1 MTMPAPIVELYS
13 DFYAVWTNHSSDV
26 VMQSGL
32 SIKRGRASQF
42 DRSSPGTFTF
52 TLDNE
57 GNFYTPN
64 VGFYGYN
71 INTQVRVTI
80 DSYQVWTGYIDSFSY
95 TVVPG
100 FQQTIQIACTDKF
113 KHYAKASLSSYGIE
127 QFHYNGTLNATSGA
141 TYALQAPRDGVGSFW
156 EAFRDVAASP
166 IRIYGATSG
175 GSHEFTDDG
184 PAFVKS
190 AIKIDSGGNQNGPV
204 LEHPTSFNPG
214 TENATVGLWFKTELQ
229 SEQYLIHMFRTS
241 GGTGYLTA
249 RINSTGGITVNCA
262 GDSVGSLTL
271 TTSRSNLW
279 DNTWHLLSLDISQ
292 VASKT
297 YVTVKVDG
305 VSDVSGSATNLC
317 SISATNRRIVFGG
330 FRNSAWTDN
339 SFCINGSM
347 ALIGLYKFA
356 TAYSGLGPDDYYAGA
371 LGITQTGYLT
381 AFDGD
386 TIATRSS
393 NLAGYVDATAVTTAN
408 LGTSPTL
415 YLAGQDTADKT
426 YLEAMQEIADSERGI
441 FYIDR
446 LGTPK
451 FRGSAARASG
461 ASVTLTL
468 DASKDLTGDL
478 TFTLDDSLYAN
489 TVAASGPAGSVTKLD
504 ATSVAAYG
512 PLVDQFA
519 CLGSTET
526 ILGAAADNRLDDR
539 LYTDMRLSKV
549 VIDLL
554 TTPNAIAATTVQ
566 LVPLD
571 RVRVGSLPNEAP
583 TTPFDGFVE
592 GWELSITDS
601 SYTCTLDL
609 SPVI

>member
-1 MTMPAPIVELYS
+1 MPMPAPIVELYS
-13 DFYAVWTNHSSDV
+13 PFGYWFNVSGDV
-26 VMQSGL
+26 VMKSGI

-42 DRSSPGTFTF
+42 DRSSPGTCTF
-52 TLDNE
+52 ILNNNNNE
-57 GNFYTPN
+57 YTPG
-64 VGFYGYN
+64 VAALQYN
-71 INTQVRVTI
+71 INTPVRVTI
-80 DSYQVWTGYIDSFSY
+80 NSYQVWTGYIDSFSY
-95 TVVPG
+95 TVVEG
-100 FQQTIQIACTDKF
+100 YDQTIQIACTDKF

-127 QFHYNGTLNATSGA
+127 QFHYNGSLNATSGA
-141 TYALQAPRDGVGSFW
+141 TYALQAPKNGVGSFW
-156 EAFRDVAASP
+156 QAFKDTAASP
-166 IRIYGATSG
+166 IRIYGASSG

-214 TENATVGLWFKTELQ
+214 TENVTVGLWFKTELR
-229 SEQYLIHMFRTS
+229 SDQYLIHMFRTS
-241 GGTGYLTA
+241 GGTGYFTA
-249 RINSTGGITVNCA
+249 KIGSGGNIEVECY
-262 GDSVGSLTL
+262 GDSAGALAL
-271 TTSRSNLW
+271 TTGRGNLW
-279 DNTWHLLSLDISQ
+279 DNTWHLLSIGIYQ

-297 YVTVKVDG
+297 FVTVSVDG
-305 VSDVSGSATNLC
+305 VAQVSGSATNLC

-330 FRNSAWTDN
+330 FRNNAWTDN
-339 SFCINGSM
+339 SYCINGSM

-356 TAYSGLGPDDYYAGA
+356 TPYVSLGPDDYYAGT

-386 TIATRSS
+386 TIASRSS

-451 FRGSAARASG
+451 FRGSAARSSG
-461 ASVTLTL
+461 SSVTLTVN
-468 DASKDLTGDL
+468 ASQDLTGDL

-489 TVAASGPAGSVTKLD
+489 TVVASGPAGSVTKLNT
-504 ATSVAAYG
+504 ASVTANG
-512 PLVDQFA
+512 PLVDQFD
-519 CLGSTET
+519 CLASTET
-526 ILGAAADNRLDDR
+526 ILGSAATNRLNDR
-539 LYTDMRLSKV
+539 LYSSMRLSKV

-554 TTPNAIAATTVQ
+554 TTPNSIAATTVQ

-571 RVRVGSLPNEAP
+571 RVRVSSLPSQAP
-583 TTPFDGFVE
+583 ASTFDGFVE
-592 GWELSITDS
+592 GWELSISDN
-601 SYTCTLDL
+601 SYTCSLDL

>member
-1 MTMPAPIVELYS
+1 MTMPAPIVEMKDYYGGWNNVS
-13 DFYAVWTNHSSDV
+13 GDV
-26 VMQSGL
+26 VMQSGI

-42 DRSSPGTFTF
+42 DRSSPGTCTF
-52 TLDNE
+52 VLSNDN
-57 GNFYTPN
+57 NIYTPG
-64 VGFYGYN
+64 VGAYGFN
-71 INTQVRVTI
+71 MNTQVRVTI
-80 DSYQVWTGYIDSFSY
+80 NSYQVWTGYIDSFSY
-95 TVVPG
+95 TVVEG
-100 FQQTIQIACTDKF
+100 YDQTIQIACTDKF

-127 QFHYNGTLNATSGA
+127 QFHYNGSLNATSGA
-141 TYALQAPRDGVGSFW
+141 TYALQAPKNGVGSFW
-156 EAFRDVAASP
+156 QAFKDTAASP
-166 IRIYGATSG
+166 IRIYGASSG

-190 AIKIDSGGNQNGPV
+190 AINIDSGGNQNGPV

-214 TENATVGLWFKTELQ
+214 TENTTVGLWFKTELR
-229 SEQYLIHMFRTS
+229 SDQYLIHMFRTS
-241 GGTGYLTA
+241 GGTGYFTA
-249 RINSTGGITVNCA
+249 KIGSGGNIEVECY
-262 GDSVGSLTL
+262 GDSAGALAL
-271 TTSRSNLW
+271 TTGRGNLW
-279 DNTWHLLSLDISQ
+279 DNTWHLLSIGIYQ

-297 YVTVKVDG
+297 FVTVDVDG
-305 VSDVSGSATNLC
+305 VAQASGSATNLC

-330 FRNSAWTDN
+330 FRNNAWTDN
-339 SFCINGSM
+339 SYCINGSM

-356 TAYSGLGPDDYYAGA
+356 TPYVSLGPDDYYAGT

-386 TIATRSS
+386 TIASRSS

-451 FRGSAARASG
+451 FRGSAARSSG
-461 ASVTLTL
+461 SSVTLTVN
-468 DASKDLTGDL
+468 ASQDLTGDL

-489 TVAASGPAGSVTKLD
+489 TVVASGPAGSVTKLN
-504 ATSVAAYG
+504 TSSVTDNG
-512 PLVDQFA
+512 PLVDQFD
-519 CLGSTET
+519 CLASTET
-526 ILGAAADNRLDDR
+526 ILGSAADNRLDDR
-539 LYTDMRLSKV
+539 LYSSMRLSKV

-554 TTPNAIAATTVQ
+554 TTPNSIAATTVQ

-571 RVRVGSLPNEAP
+571 RVRVSSLPSQAP
-583 TTPFDGFVE
+583 ASTFDGFVE
-592 GWELSITDS
+592 GWELSISDN

>member
-1 MTMPAPIVELYS
+1 MPMPAPIIEIK
-13 DFYAVWTNHSSDV
+13 DFYGVWNNVSGDV
-26 VMQSGL
+26 VMQSGI

-42 DRSSPGTFTF
+42 DRSSPGTCTF
-52 TLDNE
+52 TLYNE
-57 GNFYTPN
+57 NNTYTP
-64 VGFYGYN
+64 GFSIYGYN
-71 INTQVRVTI
+71 INTEVRVTI
-80 DSYQVWTGYIDSFSY
+80 SSYQVWTGYIDSFSY

-100 FQQTIQIACTDKF
+100 VDQTIQIACTDKF

-127 QFHYNGTLNATSGA
+127 QFHYNGSLNATSGA
-141 TYALQAPRDGVGSFW
+141 TYALQAPRNGVGSFW

-175 GSHEFTDDG
+175 GSHEFTEDG

-214 TENATVGLWFKTELQ
+214 TENTTVGLWFKTELQ
-229 SEQYLIHMFRTS
+229 SDQYLIDMRRTS
-241 GGTGYLTA
+241 GGTGFFSA
-249 RINSTGGITVNCA
+249 IINSTGNIEVTCN
-262 GDSVGSLTL
+262 GDSAGALAL
-271 TTSRSNLW
+271 TTSRSNLD
-279 DNTWHLLSLDISQ
+279 DNTWHLLSIGIYQ

-297 YVTVKVDG
+297 FVTVYVDG
-305 VSDVSGSATNLC
+305 VADVSGSATNLC

-330 FRNSAWTDN
+330 LRNSAWTDN
-339 SFCINGSM
+339 SYCINGSM

-356 TAYSGLGPDDYYAGA
+356 SAYVSLGPDDYYAGT

-386 TIATRSS
+386 TIASRST

-415 YLAGQDTADKT
+415 YLAGQDTANKT

-461 ASVTLTL
+461 ASVTLTV
-468 DASKDLTGDL
+468 DASKDLTGNL

-489 TVAASGPAGSVTKLD
+489 TVAATGPAGSVTKLD
-504 ATSVAAYG
+504 STSVAAYG

-526 ILGAAADNRLDDR
+526 ILGDAADNRLDDR
-539 LYTDMRLSKV
+539 LYSSVRLSKV
-549 VIDLL
+549 VVDLL

-566 LVPLD
+566 LAPLD
-571 RVRVGSLPNEAP
+571 RVRVSSLPSQAP
-583 TTPFDGFVE
+583 SSTFDGFVE
-592 GWELSITDS
+592 GWELNITDE

>member
-13 DFYAVWTNHSSDV
+13 PFGYWFNVSGDV
-26 VMQSGL
+26 VMKSGI
-32 SIKRGRASQF
+32 SIKRGRSSQF
-42 DRSSPGTFTF
+42 DRSSPGTCTF
-52 TLDNE
+52 ILNNNNNE
-57 GNFYTPN
+57 YTPG
-64 VGFYGYN
+64 VAALQYN

-80 DSYQVWTGYIDSFSY
+80 NSYQVWTGYIDSFSY
-95 TVVPG
+95 TVVEG
-100 FQQTIQIACTDKF
+100 YDQTIQIACTDKF

-127 QFHYNGTLNATSGA
+127 QFHYNGSLNATSGA
-141 TYALQAPRDGVGSFW
+141 TYALQAPKNGVGSFW
-156 EAFRDVAASP
+156 QAFKDTAASP
-166 IRIYGATSG
+166 IRIYGASSG

-214 TENATVGLWFKTELQ
+214 TENTTVGLWFKTELR
-229 SEQYLIHMFRTS
+229 SDQYLIHMFRTS
-241 GGTGYLTA
+241 GGVGYFTA
-249 RINSTGGITVNCA
+249 KIGSGGNIEVECY
-262 GDSVGSLTL
+262 GDSAGALAL
-271 TTSRSNLW
+271 TTGRGNLW
-279 DNTWHLLSLDISQ
+279 DNTWHLLSIGIYQ

-297 YVTVKVDG
+297 FVTVDVDG
-305 VSDVSGSATNLC
+305 VAQASGSATNLC

-330 FRNSAWTDN
+330 FRNNAWTDN
-339 SFCINGSM
+339 SYCINGSM

-356 TAYSGLGPDDYYAGA
+356 SAYVSLGPDDYYAGT
-371 LGITQTGYLT
+371 LGITQSGYLT

-386 TIATRSS
+386 TIASRSS

-451 FRGSAARASG
+451 FRGSAARSSG
-461 ASVTLTL
+461 SSVTLTVN
-468 DASKDLTGDL
+468 ASQDLTGDL

-489 TVAASGPAGSVTKLD
+489 TVVASGPAGSVTKLN
-504 ATSVAAYG
+504 TSSVTDNG
-512 PLVDQFA
+512 PLVDQFD
-519 CLGSTET
+519 CLASTET
-526 ILGAAADNRLDDR
+526 ILGSAATNRLNDR
-539 LYTDMRLSKV
+539 LYSSMRLSKV

-554 TTPNAIAATTVQ
+554 TTPNSIAATTVQ

-571 RVRVGSLPNEAP
+571 RVRVSSLPSQAP
-583 TTPFDGFVE
+583 ASTFDGFVE
-592 GWELSITDS
+592 GWELSISDN